1 MQRDFRFDIA
11 RTVCMCYIIAALH
24 LSQYLGLQYYIY
36 ETYIGRLITFSC
48 LGLFTFM
55 SGYLI
60 GGKYDFTPSTDR
72 IAKGVLL
79 FYKKRFVRIYPLFFI
94 ATILLYVIGFNK
106 LKASIYGLLG
116 IAPFVVQQPK
126 TLWYVS
132 MLMIFYLITP
142 LVNRKSIWWRVLMS
156 TGFILLFGLLKLFIY
171 VDARFIFNLFFYCLG
186 LVMSGIKIGYFN
198 KTDYSNIWLHIVII
212 VAFVAALLLTNRWF
226 SNTISFFSVSA
237 FGVMALFSLSNLLS
251 NIHNK
256 ALFKIV
262 EFVSYASM
270 VCYMFHRFF
279 YWAGLELCSPAETI
293 WKILYLEIVF
303 IIGLVVSYFI
313 QRGYDRLFV
322 KKTK

>member
-11 RTVCMCYIIAALH
+11 RAVSMCYIIAALH

-60 GGKYDFTPSTDR
+60 GGKYDFTPSTDSTTKS
-72 IAKGVLL
+72 ILL
-79 FYKKRFVRIYPLFFI
+79 FYKKRFVRIYPLFLV

-106 LKASIYGLLG
+106 LKASIGGLLG
-116 IAPFVVQQPK
+116 IAPFVAQQPK
-126 TLWYVS
+126 TLWYIS

-142 LVNRKSIWWRVLMS
+142 LVNRKSIWWKVLIS
-156 TGFILLFGLLKLFIY
+156 TGFILLFGLLKLFIH
-171 VDARFIFNLFFYCLG
+171 VDIRFIFNLFFYCLG
-186 LVMSGIKIGYFN
+186 LVMSGIKIGYIS
-198 KTDYSNIWLHIVII
+198 KTDHSNIWFHIVII
-212 VAFVAALLLTNRWF
+212 VAFVAVLLLTNRWF
-226 SNTISFFSVSA
+226 PNSISFFSVSA
-237 FGVMALFSLSNLLS
+237 LGVVALFSLSNLLS

-256 ALFKIV
+256 AFFKIV
-262 EFVSYASM
+262 GFVSYASM

-279 YWAGLELCSPAETI
+279 YWVGLELCSPAETI
-293 WKILYLEIVF
+293 WKIVYLEIVF
-303 IIGLVVSYFI
+303 IFGLVVSYFI
-313 QRGYDRLFV
+313 QCGYDRIFV